1 MLSGCSILIINQST
15 NKVPVKQP
23 GDQEE
28 ASIRLPPKKGLSL
41 SKISFIKLCS
51 LSTCVCLVTLSLD
64 LPFLLNSGQNL
75 SSSTFNFTV
84 N

>member
-28 ASIRLPPKKGLSL
+28 VSIRLPPKKGLNL
-41 SKISFIKLCS
+41 SKISFMKLCS
-51 LSTCVCLVTLSLD
+51 ISTCVCLVMLSLE

>member
-1 MLSGCSILIINQST
+1 MHSGCSILIINQST

-28 ASIRLPPKKGLSL
+28 ASIRLPPKKGLNL

-51 LSTCVCLVTLSLD
+51 IFTCVSLVMLSLE
-64 LPFLLNSGQNL
+64 LPFLLNPGQNL
-75 SSSTFNFTV
+75 PLFTFNLTV